1 MTPPG
6 LPTQAGLFS
15 LEGLNL
21 RSLFWRI
28 LASFWLAITLVAGLS
43 IGMGHM
49 LNQDAWILSRHPGL
63 NTLAKNWAERYEKM
77 GPEAAQQY
85 LEQRKRRYH
94 IDTQV
99 LNEAGE
105 AVVPGTFPRRAAVFE
120 ERQGNDH
127 RPLPWRRLT
136 EEYTSASSGETYLL
150 IYRIPHP
157 ELDAWHRDSL
167 IWPLSALSIALV
179 VLTLFSLLVTLSITR
194 PLSRLRGA
202 VHDLGQTSYQQNS
215 LARLASRRDEFGV
228 LANDFNRMGSRLQ
241 SLIGSQRQLLRDVSH
256 ELRSPLARL
265 RIALALA
272 ERAEPE
278 QRDAYWPRLTRECDR
293 LEALISEILV
303 LARVDAEQAHA
314 EPVDVNAVLAGVCKD
329 AQLSAPEQVIH
340 LSETPGLNLHGWPT
354 LVERAVDNLLRNAV
368 RFNPEGQPIE
378 VTAECEDE
386 KILLSVR
393 DHGPGVAAEHLEQ
406 LGEPF
411 FRAPG
416 QSAPGHGLGLAIAR
430 KAAQR
435 HGGTLQLANHPQGGF
450 VATLVLPVQGTASA

>member
-1 MTPPG
+1 M
-6 LPTQAGLFS
+6 
-15 LEGLNL
+15 

-28 LASFWLAITLVAGLS
+28 LASFWLAIALVAGLS
-43 IGMGHM
+43 ILLGHM

-63 NTLAKNWAERYEKM
+63 NTLASKWTQRYEQQ
-77 GPEAAQQY
+77 GPESAQRF
-85 LEQRKRRYH
+85 LERRKHHYN
-94 IDTQV
+94 IDVQV
-99 LNEAGE
+99 LNDSGE

-120 ERQGNDH
+120 ARRHNDER
-127 RPLPWRRLT
+127 RLPWRRLT
-136 EEYTSASSGETYLL
+136 EEYTSPDSGDTYLL

-167 IWPLSALSIALV
+167 LWPLSALGIALV
-179 VLTLFSLLVTLSITR
+179 VLTLFSLFVTLSITR

-215 LARLASRRDEFGV
+215 LARLANRRDEFGV

-278 QRDAYWPRLTRECDR
+278 QRQALWPRLTRECDR

-303 LARVDAEQAHA
+303 LARVDAEQARA
-314 EPVDVNAVLAGVCKD
+314 ETVDLDALLQAVQKETQLNAPD
-329 AQLSAPEQVIH
+329 QHIQLHTQS
-340 LSETPGLNLHGWPT
+340 GLTLQGWPT
-354 LVERAVDNLLRNAV
+354 LIERAVDNLLRNAL
-368 RFNPEGQPIE
+368 RFNPPGQPIE
-378 VTAECEDE
+378 ITAVQDNER
-386 KILLSVR
+386 IVLTVR
-393 DHGPGVAAEHLEQ
+393 DHGPGVAAEHLAQ

-416 QSAPGHGLGLAIAR
+416 QSSAGHGLGLAIAR
-430 KAAQR
+430 KAAER
-435 HGGTLQLANHPQGGF
+435 HGGSLTLENHPQGGF
-450 VATLVLPVQGTASA
+450 VARLELRG